1 MNIKVRAFINE
12 LENLKF
18 YKDELERFKT
28 LLRLQE
34 NDLYFHIPSSL
45 KYEYYWEW
53 SKKLKIWIRKA
64 ALISGGNGGYKSNDT
79 WREKLEKEI
88 EKTRSKIDLLKLKI
102 NDIETKYQSLDP
114 VTQAIANAVYIKK
127 MTFTKASIKLQE
139 FGISY
144 SKDGLYKRLMSGLKK
159 LKE

>member
-1 MNIKVRAFINE
+1 M
-12 LENLKF
+12 
-18 YKDELERFKT
+18 
-28 LLRLQE
+28 
-34 NDLYFHIPSSL
+34 
-45 KYEYYWEW
+45 
-53 SKKLKIWIRKA
+53 
-64 ALISGGNGGYKSNDT
+64 
-79 WREKLEKEI
+79 
-88 EKTRSKIDLLKLKI
+88 KLKI

-139 FGISY
+139 FGINY